1 MRTAGF
7 LLLGLGATSFLFP
20 LIGRRSMIMG
30 VFGPYEKYAAI
41 GFLVAGAVVFA
52 VSFLRHKEDKK
63 PS

>member
-7 LLLGLGATSFLFP
+7 LLLGLGTTSFLFP

-30 VFGPYEKYAAI
+30 IFGPYEKYVAI

-52 VSFLRHKEDKK
+52 LSFLGHKEDKK
-63 PS
+63 SS